1 MAFWRNVSPR
11 GAIGDLI
18 NEWRQPNPYRWQIL
32 GVSVAATFALMALAI
47 PESQRAEPRPPEVT
61 YITTFDPNRTE
72 AEIVASNVANQ
83 KVKDE
88 VARREAANAEYRKE
102 AAKALGRATGIDI
115 DAMEADIERR
125 KAAEEAAAA
134 AKQAPAASGD

>member
-32 GVSVAATFALMALAI
+32 GVSVAATFVLMTLMI
-47 PESQRAEPRPPEVT
+47 PESQRAEPRPPHVT
-61 YITTFDPNRTE
+61 YITTFEANRTE
-72 AEIVASNVANQ
+72 AEIVASNIANQ

-88 VARREAANAEYRKE
+88 VARREAENAEYRKE
-102 AAKALGRATGIDI
+102 AAKALGRATGIDV

-134 AKQAPAASGD
+134 RQAPAASGD